1 MASPQTGNGHTQIAN
16 EVLEKIYQQPLT
28 SSEFRV
34 VFFVIRKTWGW
45 KKKED
50 KISLSQIAKEVGIPR
65 SNASDIL
72 QSLVA
77 KRLLVKTKGI
87 INTLQFNKDYEK
99 WVVAKR
105 LPPSRSTTTT
115 LVAKQRPEVVATVRH
130 TQETI
135 KETIT
140 KETIPNGIE
149 GSKINTFIGM
159 FKSINPSFER
169 LYAQKGQRDA
179 MSRLISRYGEQ
190 KVENM
195 LRELPSI
202 LQKPYAP
209 IITTPYQLE
218 QKLGALLIFIKKE
231 GYGQSKVSVYTGK

>member
-1 MASPQTGNGHTQIAN
+1 MASPQKENGFTSIAN
-16 EVLEKIYQQPLT
+16 ELMEKLA
-28 SSEFRV
+28 SASLNGSEFRICI
-34 VFFVIRKTWGW
+34 FVLRKTWGW
-45 KKKED
+45 KKKD
-50 KISLSQIAKEVGIPR
+50 DSISISQIEEGTGLSRKMAVETLNK
-65 SNASDIL
+65 
-72 QSLVA
+72 LVT
-77 KRLLVKTKGI
+77 KRLLVKTKKYV
-87 INTLQFNKDYEK
+87 NTLQFNKNHEE
-99 WVVAKR
+99 WVVTNR
-105 LPPSRSTTTT
+105 T
-115 LVAKQRPEVVATVRH
+115 LGSYESVTRVVTKTEPKLV
-130 TQETI
+130 TNPKPTKEK

-140 KETIPNGIE
+140 KETIPNGID
-149 GSKINTFIGM
+149 GTKINTFIGL
-159 FKSINPSFER
+159 FKNINPSFER

-179 MSRLISRYGEQ
+179 MSRLVSRYGEQ